1 MGGKGKKGI
10 STLAKRQEREQ
21 KKLAQQK
28 KEVKKP
34 VEKKEKTEVYIISKE
49 TLEAIKKEIL
59 NSNYSSAW
67 SIASKFGIKIGEAKR
82 ILASF
87 AKEGIIKYAYKSSR
101 NPIFS
106 KVS

>member
-1 MGGKGKKGI
+1 MGGKGKKSI
-10 STLAKRQEREQ
+10 TILAKRQEREQ
-21 KKLAQQK
+21 KLAQQK

-34 VEKKEKTEVYIISKE
+34 VEKKEKTEISIISKE

-67 SIASKFGIKIGEAKR
+67 SIASKFGIKMGEAKR

-101 NPIFS
+101 NPIFT